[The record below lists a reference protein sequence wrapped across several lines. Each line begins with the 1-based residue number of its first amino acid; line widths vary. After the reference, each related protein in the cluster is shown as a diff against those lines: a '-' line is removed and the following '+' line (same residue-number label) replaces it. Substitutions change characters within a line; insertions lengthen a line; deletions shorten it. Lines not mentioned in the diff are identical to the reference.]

1 MAATEFTIEIQ
12 PKIPERLER
21 LGELAHNLRFSWDR
35 TTRSLFARLNTQ
47 LWEAVGHNPKVF
59 LRRVEERRLQ
69 QAAEDPVYLDSYDRA
84 VSRFDTYLRETPRA
98 DGATLGASDL
108 VAYFSAEFGFHESFQ
123 IYSGGLGILAADQCK
138 AASDMGLPFVAVGL
152 LYRQGYF
159 QQTIDGDGNQ
169 HATYMPS
176 DVADLPVSLPRDADG
191 EEIRVRVNIG
201 QREVV
206 LRPWLAEAGRVR
218 LILLDSDVPENAEAD
233 RRITYQLYGG
243 DIDTRIKQEIVLG
256 IGGVRALR
264 ALGLEPTVWHINE
277 GHAAFS
283 VLERCREFVTSGLDL
298 PSALEAVASATVFT
312 THTPV
317 PAGHDVFSIEMID
330 HYLGDIAKEMGLGLK
345 DISALGLKPGDPGG
359 FNQTALA
366 IRGSRYDNG
375 VSRIHRDVS
384 AQLLAS
390 MWPQLPPDESPLSY
404 VTNGVHVGTF
414 LAREWVNLFDTTL
427 GAEWRGAQKDPE
439 FWYRLDTIPDQLFWS
454 VRQQIKANLITE
466 LRNRLTT
473 QFRRNGVF
481 ETQIERTLRLLN
493 PDDPNVLLVG
503 FARRFATYKRATLL
517 LTDPERFARI
527 VNDPER
533 PVVFIF
539 AGKAHPADMP
549 GQDMIRKLYEAS
561 REPQFD
567 GRILLVEGYDLSL
580 ARHMV
585 SGVDVWLNTP
595 RYPLEASG
603 TSGQKA
609 GINAV
614 LNLSVLDGWW
624 GEGYDGHNGWGIR
637 PYPVN
642 ADIERRDREE
652 AANLYDIIEH
662 EVLPLYYERH
672 ALGYSKRWVEKS
684 KRSMRTLLPRFSAS
698 RMVAEYTE
706 KFYQRAAEHGRKLTA
721 AGGAAAVQLAAWKA
735 NVRAKW
741 DGVGMRLLDE
751 PPRRVSFG
759 SHARIETAV
768 NLNGLAPQDV
778 RIECLFGDH
787 SYQFVEAGPLDAGEH
802 RFTLDL
808 RPEHCGLVTYRIRMY
823 PFHELLAH
831 PHEVGLMIWLSH
843 NKD

>member
-12 PKIPERLER
+12 PKIPERLSR

-35 TTRSLFARLNTQ
+35 TTRSLFARLNTA
-47 LWEAVGHNPKVF
+47 LWEQVGHNPKVF

-84 VSRFDTYLRETPRA
+84 VSRFDTYLRETPRVN
-98 DGATLGASDL
+98 GATLSAHDL

-123 IYSGGLGILAADQCK
+123 IYSGGLGILAADHCK

-169 HATYMPS
+169 HASYMPS
-176 DVADLPVSLPRDADG
+176 DVADLPVSLARNAAG

-201 QREVV
+201 QREVM

-218 LILLDSDVPENAEAD
+218 LILLDSDVHENAEAD

-243 DIDTRIKQEIVLG
+243 DMETRIKQEIVLG

-283 VLERCREFVTSGLDL
+283 ILERCREFVASGLDL

-330 HYLGDIAKEMGLGLK
+330 HYLGDLAKEMRLGVNDL
-345 DISALGLKPGDPGG
+345 AQLGLKPGEPGG

-384 AQLLAS
+384 AELLAP

-404 VTNGVHVGTF
+404 VTNGVHVSTF

-533 PVVFIF
+533 PVVFVF

-549 GQDMIRKLYEAS
+549 GQDMIRKLFEAS

-567 GRILLVEGYDLSL
+567 GRILLVEGYDLGL

-642 ADIERRDREE
+642 ADTERRDREE

-706 KFYQRAAEHGRKLTA
+706 KFYQRASEHGRKLTA
-721 AGGAAAVQLAAWKA
+721 GGAAAAVQLAAWKA

-741 DGVGMRLLDE
+741 EGVGMRLLDE
-751 PPRRVSFG
+751 PPHSVSFG
-759 SHARIETAV
+759 SHARIEMAV
-768 NLNGLAPQDV
+768 KLNGLAPQDLRV
-778 RIECLFGDH
+778 ECLFGDH
-787 SYQFVEAGPLDAGEH
+787 SYQFVEAGALNAGEH

-831 PHEVGLMIWLSH
+831 PHEVGLMIWLSRSQ
-843 NKD
+843 D